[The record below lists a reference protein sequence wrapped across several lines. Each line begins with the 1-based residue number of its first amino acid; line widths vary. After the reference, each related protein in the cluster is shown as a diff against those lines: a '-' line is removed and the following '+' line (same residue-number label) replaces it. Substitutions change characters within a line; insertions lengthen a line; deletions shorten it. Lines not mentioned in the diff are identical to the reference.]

1 MEHTDGKRFSKR
13 QIAEQGIEG
22 GLTVYLE
29 QINCDSVFSSQTIE
43 RYRQKSV
50 DILVASG
57 VDVDSLLAD
66 SPHGSGLRNH
76 VLNFKELAPDSM
88 PGLAARVLE
97 IALHILAK
105 DYAPGM
111 DKLIP
116 GFAFQFGRLTMLLDV
131 YEIDRRNHAERR
143 ADKPTSDP
151 YDSNRN
157 ERLRAY
163 HAKLITSGAKDAN
176 KQTAD
181 EFGLSAKQVGRI
193 VKSKRT

>member
-1 MEHTDGKRFSKR
+1 MENTEGKRYSKR
-13 QIAEQGIEG
+13 QRSEQEIDG

-29 QINCDSVFSSQTIE
+29 QINWDSVFSPQTIE

-66 SPHGSGLRNH
+66 SPHGSGLRDY

-88 PGLAARVLE
+88 HGLAARVLE

-105 DYAPGM
+105 DYTPGM
-111 DKLIP
+111 DRLIP
-116 GFAFQFGRLTMLLDV
+116 GIAFQFGRLTMLLDV
-131 YEIDRRNHAERR
+131 YEIDHRSHAPRR
-143 ADKPTSDP
+143 ADKPASDP
-151 YDSNRN
+151 YDGNRN

-163 HAKLITSGAKDAN
+163 HARLIASGARDAN
-176 KQTAD
+176 QQTAD
-181 EFGLSAKQVGRI
+181 EFDLSARQVRRI
-193 VKSKRT
+193 VNLKRT